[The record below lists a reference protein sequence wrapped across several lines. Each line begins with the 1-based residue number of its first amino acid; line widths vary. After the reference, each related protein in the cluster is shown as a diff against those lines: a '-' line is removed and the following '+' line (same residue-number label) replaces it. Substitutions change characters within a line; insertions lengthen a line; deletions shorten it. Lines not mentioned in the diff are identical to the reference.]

1 MHLREKVLGLARLHL
16 MRGEPIPADLLA
28 EADSL
33 GLLLSA
39 FDQPTNTTTTTPS
52 KESLKWQMQELT
64 TSPTRGEPS
73 TRG

>member
-39 FDQPTNTTTTTPS
+39 FDQPTNTTTKPS
-52 KESLKWQMQELT
+52 KESSKWQMQELT
-64 TSPTRGEPS
+64 TSPTRVEPS